1 MNLAE
6 QSVKTYVVR
15 RVAMVTGAPEDFV
28 VDELEAIPCWQE
40 WLAEFADAMSDD
52 FRERA
57 IARLAKSISL
67 GWQEVLN
74 ERSKYL
80 AAMEV
85 CHESN

>member
-1 MNLAE
+1 MIADE
-6 QSVKTYVVR
+6 QSVKAYLVR

-57 IARLAKSISL
+57 IARLAESIRL
-67 GWQEVLN
+67 GWQEILD
-74 ERSKYL
+74 ERAKYL